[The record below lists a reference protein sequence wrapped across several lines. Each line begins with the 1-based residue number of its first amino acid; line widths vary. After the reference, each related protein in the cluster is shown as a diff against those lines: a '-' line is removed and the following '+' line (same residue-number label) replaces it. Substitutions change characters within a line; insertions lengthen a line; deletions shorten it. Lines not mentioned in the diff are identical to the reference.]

1 MEIRAAEISD
11 IIKRQIQ
18 EYEREVEVRETGR
31 VLSTGDG
38 IARIYGLDKAASGEL
53 PHFRPAKL

>member
-18 EYEREVEVRETGR
+18 EYEREARNNSAEDFEDAETE
-31 VLSTGDG
+31 SEKEEDT
-38 IARIYGLDKAASGEL
+38 E
-53 PHFRPAKL
+53 